1 VQLLEQAGVK
11 VITVTPETMS
21 QAANSSSFNQAFDQ
35 QAAALFHSEA
45 SH

>member
-11 VITVTPETMS
+11 VITVAPETMP

-35 QAAALFHSEA
+35 QAVTLFHSET